1 MNFQKVVK
9 DQRSKAEI
17 EEEMKMIKWMKKRYE
32 LKQMLKSGKKMQQF
46 KVEELKVIL
55 IYFIWYYYPNI
66 V

>member
-55 IYFIWYYYPNI
+55 IY
-66 V
+66 

>member
-46 KVEELKVIL
+46 KVEELKVIKNL
-55 IYFIWYYYPNI
+55 LFYII
-66 V
+66 

>member
-32 LKQMLKSGKKMQQF
+32 LKQMLKTGKSGKKMQQF

-55 IYFIWYYYPNI
+55 IY
-66 V
+66 

>member
-32 LKQMLKSGKKMQQF
+32 LKQMMKTGKSGKKMQQF
-46 KVEELKVIL
+46 KVEELKVI
-55 IYFIWYYYPNI
+55 F
-66 V
+66 